1 MYNVNKYFSL
11 EIKMTYFLTFG
22 TVIMMSM
29 SAGSWYAVND
39 DVMGGKSSGR
49 MTVADEQ
56 LRFHGELSLQNNG
69 GFASVRRRVGE
80 DMAGS
85 SGVRLTVRGDGRKYQ
100 FRLRQD
106 RNFDGVAWRH
116 EFSTD
121 GSTQVL
127 ELKFSDFEPVFRGRP
142 VSSAGPVVPGQITQL
157 GFMIAD
163 KTEGAFSLS
172 IIKIEVVR

>member
-1 MYNVNKYFSL
+1 MP
-11 EIKMTYFLTFG
+11 FLISAGTF
-22 TVIMMSM
+22 IMLSM

-39 DVMGGKSSGR
+39 DVMGGVSSGK
-49 MTVADEQ
+49 MTVTDDQ
-56 LRFHGELSLQNNG
+56 LLFHGELSLQNNG
-69 GFASVRRRVGE
+69 GFASVRRRVSE

-85 SGVRLTVRGDGRKYQ
+85 IGIRLTVKGDGRKYQ

-116 EFSTD
+116 EFSSD

-127 ELKFSDFEPVFRGRP
+127 ELSYADFEPVFRGRL
-142 VSSAGPVVPGQITQL
+142 VREAGPVVPGQITQI

-172 IIKIEVVR
+172 VLNIEVLR